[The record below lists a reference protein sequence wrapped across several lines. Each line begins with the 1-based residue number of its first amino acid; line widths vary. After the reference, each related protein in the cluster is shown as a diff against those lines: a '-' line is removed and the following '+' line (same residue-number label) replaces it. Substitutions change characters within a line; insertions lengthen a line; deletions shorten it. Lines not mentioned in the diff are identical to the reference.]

1 MLTLFEKKKKR
12 NFLLKFE
19 PTFRFGDKVQLRL
32 GKGSCTFPGRGTTV
46 KAALNS
52 VCKTKVFFCCTS
64 SGVHLGQN
72 LQKMSLKISQSCY
85 KVVVQYLPYLDF
97 EISTITEY
105 SNSKFAI
112 CILNTL
118 ESIQPYWIVPRKF
131 LREFYKIVLD
141 QRAKYV
147 AYCSNMKKISWNQF
161 HF

>member
-1 MLTLFEKKKKR
+1 MLTLFEKKKK

-85 KVVVQYLPYLDF
+85 KVVVQYIPYLDF

-112 CILNTL
+112 CTVCNRNYLFCT
-118 ESIQPYWIVPRKF
+118 
-131 LREFYKIVLD
+131 
-141 QRAKYV
+141 
-147 AYCSNMKKISWNQF
+147 QF
-161 HF
+161 QIPNGTAIYTH